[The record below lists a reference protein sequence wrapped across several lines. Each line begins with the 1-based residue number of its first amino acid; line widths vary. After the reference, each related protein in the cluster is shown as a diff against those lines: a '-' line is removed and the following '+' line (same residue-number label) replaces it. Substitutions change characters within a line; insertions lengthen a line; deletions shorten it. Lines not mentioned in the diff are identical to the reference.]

1 MKRVALLL
9 LFCAGFAIA
18 ARAQA
23 PCCSVT
29 AINAATGIVSA
40 KVNANGEAF
49 QFKVANAN
57 LLKELRIGTGVYA
70 NFTTHEVS
78 LDGKIIA
85 GPITAGPASAPVPAP
100 AARPAVPS
108 PASPPLARPAAAAP
122 PTAPAS
128 APSAEASLG
137 APQVR
142 TLATNA
148 GNGARPS
155 ATQLSVMTLAMGTV
169 QRSAAASPSAFSGTR
184 PRFEART
191 LAAAVSGNAT
201 NAHIVHLRGLDGI
214 EQAQGLPD
222 GVKELL
228 MMHVKTLAAG
238 ESDDY
243 IVNTDLAGEWA
254 KTHTVSAAVKKTAQ
268 DTDSHT
274 GCKSF
279 SMHCAGEAEEHAA
292 GQASDVLKQA
302 KDDWDHSASQLG
314 HDWGVSADQI
324 EACFADHVTNPAD
337 IPVEFSL
344 NLPSLITLDSNDV
357 NTVLKAI
364 KVVNQINSGQSP
376 LDVATGASKPN
387 NSSSNSGQASGD
399 SASASPFSGSMKG
412 QIVFGFPLL
421 SSTGTVVH
429 ADFSYIPCL
438 AFVVRPHS
446 VGVSGTLNVETAISG
461 NAQLNGQYSHT
472 ISLPPADLH
481 IPLQVLPIVIPPS
494 GPPILEMDLSLFVQG
509 FLQITGKGQVSTSF
523 NLDYAHSTD
532 FDFTCNGKGCVQ
544 NRAARSQV
552 TKVPLPPAPAATTN
566 TTVSGEILIQPKVFT
581 GLELNVEFDAL
592 QARVGPEATMEGD
605 VQGDACLATNGAS
618 RNTSDALL
626 AELGWT
632 PSMRADTLILNKQ
645 VGDGYDHPLE
655 QERLMAFQDLLQGR
669 GGSTALTP
677 AVSGLAK
684 LTAGQSAIYNIK
696 MPSCYP
702 YTQPVTYHVTWT
714 GGVTP
719 GVNSPGPT
727 AGTKACAAPA
737 QAGTPPSELNC
748 VFNPKQA
755 LALSFAW
762 PKASATDYTIKVE
775 AIGDELGRKFTSA
788 KPASV
793 SVSVAAK

>member
-1 MKRVALLL
+1 MKRAALLL
-9 LFCAGFAIA
+9 LCCAAFATGA
-18 ARAQA
+18 QAQA

-49 QFKVANAN
+49 QFRVANLN
-57 LLKELRIGTGVYA
+57 LLKELRIGVGVYA
-70 NFTTHEVS
+70 NFATHEVS
-78 LDGKIIA
+78 LDGKTIA
-85 GPITAGPASAPVPAP
+85 GPITSGPASAPVTAPAP
-100 AARPAVPS
+100 KPALPPPASAPVARPAPT
-108 PASPPLARPAAAAP
+108 AAP
-122 PTAPAS
+122 PTPT
-128 APSAEASLG
+128 PSAG
-137 APQVR
+137 APIAAPPAR
-142 TLATNA
+142 ALADREGSPLRASTA
-148 GNGARPS
+148 
-155 ATQLSVMTLAMGTV
+155 QLPVMAVAIGTI
-169 QRSAAASPSAFSGTR
+169 QRSTTASPSSFSGTR
-184 PRFEART
+184 PRIEART
-191 LAAAVSGNAT
+191 LTAAVNGNST
-201 NAHIVHLRGLDGI
+201 NAHVEHIRGLDGI
-214 EQAQGLPD
+214 QQAQGLPD

-228 MMHVKTLAAG
+228 MMHIKTLPAG

-243 IVNTDLAGEWA
+243 IVNTDLAAQWA
-254 KTHTVSAAVKKTAQ
+254 KTHPVSAAVKKAAQ

-302 KDDWDHSASQLG
+302 KDDWDHSAGQLG
-314 HDWGVSADQI
+314 HDWGVAVDQV
-324 EACFADHVTNPAD
+324 EACFADHVTNPVD

-376 LDVATGASKPN
+376 LDVATGASKPS
-387 NSSSNSGQASGD
+387 NSTSASSSGQASGE
-399 SASASPFSGSMKG
+399 SGGASPFSGSMKG

-421 SSTGTVVH
+421 SSAGTVVH

-438 AFVVRPHS
+438 SFFLRPHN
-446 VGVSGTLNVETAISG
+446 VGVSGTLNVETAITG
-461 NAQLNGQYSHT
+461 NTQLNGQYNHT
-472 ISLPPADLH
+472 IPLPPADLH

-509 FLQITGKGQVSTSF
+509 FLQITGKGQISTSF

-532 FDFTCNGKGCVQ
+532 FDFTCSGKGCVQ
-544 NRAARSQV
+544 NRLARSQV
-552 TKVPLPPAPAATTN
+552 TKVPLPPASAAATN
-566 TTVSGEILIQPKVFT
+566 TKVTGEIQIQPKIFT
-581 GLELNVEFDAL
+581 GIELNVEFDAL
-592 QARVGPEATMEGD
+592 QARVGPEATLEGD

-618 RNTSDALL
+618 RTTSDALL

-632 PSMRADTLILNKQ
+632 PSIRADTLIINKQ

-655 QERLMAFQDLLQGR
+655 QERMMAFQDLLQGR
-669 GGSTALTP
+669 GGSSALTP
-677 AVSGLAK
+677 ALSGNAK
-684 LTAGQSAIYNIK
+684 LTPGQSAVYNIK

-702 YTQPVTYHVTWT
+702 YTEPVTYRVAWT

-727 AGTKACAAPA
+727 AGTKACAPPA
-737 QAGTPPSELNC
+737 QASTPPSELNC
-748 VFNPKQA
+748 VFDPKQA

-762 PKASATDYTIKVE
+762 PQASTTDYTITVE
-775 AIGDELGRKFTSA
+775 AVGDQLGRKFSSA
-788 KPASV
+788 KPAV
-793 SVSVAAK
+793 LPVSVAAK